1 MITSYLYKPLDRL
14 RIPGRNGRHEQVQ
27 ATGPMHLIFQ
37 GTITQ
42 LSQTTEEELA
52 GERVQRFSF
61 VEPDENEANE
71 VLR

>member
-1 MITSYLYKPLDRL
+1 
-14 RIPGRNGRHEQVQ
+14 
-27 ATGPMHLIFQ
+27 MHLIFQ